1 MLATGLE
8 GVVAAETAIA
18 TVGQESLGL
27 RYRGYSVVDLAA
39 GASFEEVAYLLV
51 YGELPGRQALEAY
64 RQRLAAL
71 RSLPEPLS
79 AVLRLVPADAHPM
92 DVLRTGCSALGTFEP
107 EGPGRDQYA
116 LADRLVAALPTMLL
130 AWHHHHKGR
139 FFAVD
144 PEPVGLA
151 HAFLRA
157 LHGREP
163 DPLCVRM
170 LDASLILY
178 AEHELNASTFAARVT
193 ASTLSD
199 LYSAVGSAIG
209 ALRGPLHGGANEE
222 AMRLIER
229 FPDPDSAER
238 GVREMLQR
246 RERIMGFGHRIYKD
260 GDPRSP
266 LMKSWSNKLAE
277 ARGDRVLFPVSER
290 IEALIWREKGL
301 HTNLDFYSASA
312 YHLAGIPTP
321 LFTPLF
327 VLSRITGWVA
337 HIIEQRAHNRLIRP
351 SAVYVGPKPRAFVP
365 IEERG

>member
-1 MLATGLE
+1 MLAAGLE

-27 RYRGYSVVDLAA
+27 RYRGYSAVDLAE

-64 RQRLAAL
+64 RERLAAL
-71 RSLPEPLS
+71 RPLPEALY
-79 AVLRLVPADAHPM
+79 AILRLLPADAHPM
-92 DVLRTGCSALGTFEP
+92 DVLRTGCSALGTLEP
-107 EGPGRDQYA
+107 EGAGRDQYA
-116 LADRLVAALPTMLL
+116 IADRLVAALPTMLL
-130 AWHHHHKGR
+130 AWHPAGR
-139 FFAVD
+139 AWV
-144 PEPVGLA
+144 PHAEPSGLA
-151 HAFLRA
+151 HSFLLA

-163 DPLCVRM
+163 DPLAVRM

-193 ASTLSD
+193 TSTLSD
-199 LYSAVGSAIG
+199 FYSAVCSAIG

-229 FPDPDSAER
+229 FPDPNSAER
-238 GVREMLQR
+238 GLSEMLRR
-246 RERIMGFGHRIYKD
+246 RERIMGFGHRIYKH

-266 LMKSWSNKLAE
+266 LMKSWSHRLAE
-277 ARGDRVLFPVSER
+277 ACGDRVLFPVSER
-290 IEALIWREKGL
+290 IEALMWREKGL

-312 YHLAGIPTP
+312 YRLAGIPTP

-327 VLSRITGWVA
+327 VLSRITGWAA

-351 SAVYVGPKPRAFVP
+351 SAAYVGPEPRAFVP
-365 IEERG
+365 IEQRG